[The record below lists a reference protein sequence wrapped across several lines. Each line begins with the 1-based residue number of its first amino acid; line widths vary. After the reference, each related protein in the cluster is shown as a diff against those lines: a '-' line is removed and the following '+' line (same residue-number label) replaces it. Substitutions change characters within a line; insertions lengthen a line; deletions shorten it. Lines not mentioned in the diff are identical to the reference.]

1 MTIKL
6 KLILNVLV
14 VIVIV
19 AAVAATSIIG
29 MSFVKNKLFYLTER
43 STPFQMRTVEFQ
55 RSIQAVTAD
64 LIKVGASRDKAEF
77 SGYRTELDSSLAEVR
92 ANQEKLES
100 LAGGA
105 KMETF
110 TELNAIA
117 ADLFTITEG
126 RLAAEAD
133 AEASNKTLTQNAA
146 EAASRLKEL
155 DKKIRGLQSKTS
167 SYFSK
172 SMDDSSALSANAKKV
187 EVLRFTMKD
196 FQLSFLE
203 IQKAQSKKGVLI
215 AQGKCNAALSKALQ
229 HQFAKGGAGIGED
242 LKFIAAR
249 MEQLVKQQM
258 AIVGQATPDTAA
270 RDANVSEILEKLNSV
285 TLAIEQ
291 DAAMAGEETH
301 IEAGRQ
307 KGLFS
312 NAGLATE
319 VMAGNAELVSL
330 GLTIEGLSSR
340 LFSAQTLQETAA
352 IEAETIRVY
361 NRIDS
366 VKKGL
371 ARALTDLKAKQEL
384 KILGSAEGALRATR
398 ELLLAKNGMVS
409 KARNKIAMK
418 EKALAA
424 TDRLKQ
430 VVLKQAAKGKETVT
444 AAQGDQEK
452 AIVSVN
458 KMVGFTILLIS
469 CMGIGAVV
477 FGVLFGAWV
486 YRSISQPLVQLL
498 KVSQEVAKG
507 ELAVQNN
514 IQSKDEVGKVQ
525 TAMAEMV
532 SNLCGM
538 VGRIKGATESLASSS
553 EQLSATAVA
562 LERGSEEQTSRIE
575 QSATAMAEMAQTTVE
590 VAKNSV
596 NTSDAAANMKII
608 AEQGKQAMQ
617 ITVQELDRFAATV
630 NEAAGKVESLGE
642 QSAEISDVVTLINDI
657 ADQTNLLAL
666 NAAIEAARAGE
677 QGRGFAVV
685 ADSVRQLAIRTTTAT
700 KDISLTVKTMQ
711 TSINSSVSFMQDE
724 RDSVVKV
731 QEHVRQTLAAMQEI
745 VSYVDN
751 VASMVSH
758 IAVAAEQQSTTS
770 EEVSTNMDGIAIITR
785 ELKGSF
791 ADIKN
796 SSGDLSRL
804 ATELNGMV
812 GWFNVHKQA

>member
-1 MTIKL
+1 MTIKI
-6 KLILNVLV
+6 KLILNVLIV
-14 VIVIV
+14 VVIV
-19 AAVAATSIIG
+19 AAVAVTSIVG
-29 MSFVKNKLFYLTER
+29 MSFVKNKLSYLTER

-55 RSIQAVTAD
+55 RSIQGVTAD
-64 LIKVGASRDKAEF
+64 LIKIGVSRNKQEY
-77 SGYRTELDSSLAEVR
+77 SSYRIESDNSLAEVR

-100 LAGGA
+100 LAGGT

-110 TELNAIA
+110 AELNAIA
-117 ADLFTITEG
+117 GELFTITEE

-133 AEASNKTLTQNAA
+133 AEASNKTLARNAA
-146 EAASRLKEL
+146 EAANRLKEL

-172 SMDDSSALSANAKKV
+172 SMEDSKALSANAKKV
-187 EVLRFTMKD
+187 EQLRFTMKD

-203 IQKAQSKKGVLI
+203 MQKAQSKKGVLI
-215 AQGKCNAALSKALQ
+215 AQGKCNAAMSKALQ
-229 HQFAKGGAGIGED
+229 HEFAKGGAGIGDD

-249 MEQLVKQQM
+249 VDQLVKQQM
-258 AIVGQATPDTAA
+258 AIVGQASADVAA
-270 RDANVSEILEKLNSV
+270 RDANVAEMQEKLNSV
-285 TLAIEQ
+285 TLTIEQ

-301 IEAGRQ
+301 LEAGRQ

-312 NAGLATE
+312 NASIATE

-340 LFSAQTLQETAA
+340 LFSAQTLQETDLV
-352 IEAETIRVY
+352 EAETIRVY
-361 NRIDS
+361 SRIAI
-366 VKKGL
+366 VKKSL
-371 ARALTDLKAKQEL
+371 AKALADLKAKQEL
-384 KILGSAEGALRATR
+384 SILASAEGALGATR
-398 ELLLAKNGMVS
+398 ELLLAKGGMIS
-409 KARNKIAMK
+409 KARNKITMK

-430 VVLKQAAKGKETVT
+430 IVLKQAAKGKQTVT
-444 AAQGDQEK
+444 AAQGDQEQ
-452 AIVSVN
+452 AIASVN
-458 KMVGFTILLIS
+458 KMVSFSIVLIS
-469 CMGIGAVV
+469 CMGVGAVV

-486 YRSISQPLVQLL
+486 YRSISLPLGQLL
-498 KVSQEVAKG
+498 KVSREVAKG
-507 ELAVQNN
+507 ELAVQMN

-525 TAMAEMV
+525 SAMAEMV
-532 SNLCGM
+532 GNLSGM
-538 VGRIKGATESLASSS
+538 VGRIKGATDSLASSS

-575 QSATAMAEMAQTTVE
+575 QSATAMAEMAQTTVD
-590 VAKNSV
+590 VARNSV
-596 NTSDAAANMKII
+596 HTSDAAGNMKKI
-608 AEQGKQAMQ
+608 AEQGKHAMQ
-617 ITVQELDRFAATV
+617 ITVQELDRFAVTV
-630 NEAAGKVESLGE
+630 NEAACKVESLGE

-666 NAAIEAARAGE
+666 NAAIEAARAGD

-711 TSINSSVSFMQDE
+711 AGIQSSVSFMQDE

-731 QEHVRQTLAAMQEI
+731 QEHVRQTLAAIDEI

-751 VASMVSH
+751 VANMVSH
-758 IAVAAEQQSTTS
+758 IAVAAEQQSSTS
-770 EEVSTNMDGIAIITR
+770 EEVSSNMDGIAIITR
-785 ELKGSF
+785 ELKCSF

-796 SSGDLSRL
+796 SSSDLSRL
-804 ATELNGMV
+804 ASELNGMV
-812 GWFNVHKQA
+812 GWFNVHRG